1 MSYIYQAER
10 PKLFTEEGQ
19 RDFLKVRDA
28 AKELLEIAGAFR
40 QTEVIQRSHICG
52 DSFFQI
58 ACVDRLVEL
67 GEIVELPRN
76 CWGQYKVYASPKVH
90 NQ

>member
-1 MSYIYQAER
+1 MPYDYQAER

-28 AKELLEIAGAFR
+28 AKALLKEAGAFR
-40 QTEVIQRSHICG
+40 QIEVLSKSGISG
-52 DSFFQI
+52 DSWFMI

-67 GEIVELPRN
+67 GEIVEIPRES
-76 CWGQYKVYASPKVH
+76 WTQYKIYSTPQVH
-90 NQ
+90 NL